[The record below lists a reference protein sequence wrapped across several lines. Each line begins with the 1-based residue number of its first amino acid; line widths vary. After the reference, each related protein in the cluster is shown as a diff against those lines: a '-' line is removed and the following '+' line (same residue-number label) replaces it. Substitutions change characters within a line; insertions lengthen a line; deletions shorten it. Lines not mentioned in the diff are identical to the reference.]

1 MKNAKT
7 FGLNE
12 PLAKSNDIR
21 KSARNNTLKKLNI
34 KMAFESIIELEQN
47 TQEKNVKFDPKDFN
61 KTKKEKR
68 PFYHL
73 PNYSQ
78 KILPIFKTE
87 NLTIEVNKNIKEKRR
102 NITKS
107 IDTSAKNASKISS
120 STKNLFSG
128 INSHHNKGKSNNTL
142 PFIPLNNNYEF
153 STKIFQADNNK
164 NNIINIP
171 QGKAKNILHAAS
183 GPLNKIKNSNPT
195 STEPTNKTRNIIHA
209 TSGPVFNKTFQ

>member
-12 PLAKSNDIR
+12 PVSKSNDIR
-21 KSARNNTLKKLNI
+21 KSARYNTLKKLNI
-34 KMAFESIIELEQN
+34 KMVLESEKELEQN
-47 TQEKNVKFDPKDFN
+47 NQEKSVKFDSKGLN

-68 PFYHL
+68 PFYPL

-120 STKNLFSG
+120 SSKNLFSG

-153 STKIFQADNNK
+153 STKIFQADNDK
-164 NNIINIP
+164 NNII
-171 QGKAKNILHAAS
+171 S
-183 GPLNKIKNSNPT
+183 
-195 STEPTNKTRNIIHA
+195 
-209 TSGPVFNKTFQ
+209 